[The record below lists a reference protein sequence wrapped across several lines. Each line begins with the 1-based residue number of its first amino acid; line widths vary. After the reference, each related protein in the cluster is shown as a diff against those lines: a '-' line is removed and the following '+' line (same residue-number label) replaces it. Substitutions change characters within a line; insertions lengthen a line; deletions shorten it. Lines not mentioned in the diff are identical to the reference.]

1 MGDTGYAGFDQTIEK
16 ANHIL
21 HDIEQAYGWPK
32 DRRNQSY
39 AALRT
44 VLHALRDR
52 LPVGESVQLAGQLPT
67 VIRGVYYEGWDPSDV
82 PMKMDKEE
90 FLARIRREF
99 IFDVDGGPQRLVET
113 VMDALRPHISGG
125 QLEDVKSVLP
135 QDLAMAIR

>member
-1 MGDTGYAGFDQTIEK
+1 MGETGYAAFDTTIEK

-52 LPVGESVQLAGQLPT
+52 LPVAESAQLAGQLPML
-67 VIRGVYYEGWDPSDV
+67 VRGIYYEGWDPSDV

-99 IFDVDGGPQRLVET
+99 TFDVDGGPQRLLET
-113 VMDALRPHISGG
+113 VLDALRHHITGG
-125 QLEDVKSVLP
+125 QLDDVKSILP
-135 QDLAMAIR
+135 RDLAMSLR

>member
-1 MGDTGYAGFDQTIEK
+1 MGDTGYAGFDRTIEK

-52 LPVGESVQLAGQLPT
+52 LPVGESAQLAGQLPT
-67 VIRGVYYEGWDPSDV
+67 LVRGVYYEGWDPSAV

-90 FLARIRREF
+90 FLARIRSEF
-99 IFDVDGGPQRLVET
+99 TFDIEGGPQRLVET
-113 VMDALRPHISGG
+113 VMDAMRQHITGG

-135 QDLAMAIR
+135 KDLAMSIR